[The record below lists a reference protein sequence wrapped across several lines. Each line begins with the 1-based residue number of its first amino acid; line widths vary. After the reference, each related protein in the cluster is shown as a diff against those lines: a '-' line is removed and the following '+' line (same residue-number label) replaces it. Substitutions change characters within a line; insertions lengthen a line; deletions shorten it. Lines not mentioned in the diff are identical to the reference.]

1 MLFAQPEEDEMLV
14 PHQELV
20 AADAAQPMEGAMLI
34 ALYGGSLCCF
44 ALLPCDL
51 YSVVL

>member
-1 MLFAQPEEDEMLV
+1 MFFAQPEEDEMLV

-34 ALYGGSLCCF
+34 ALYGGFTVLLSF
-44 ALLPCDL
+44 A
-51 YSVVL
+51 SV